1 MVRVAF
7 SSVHNCVQVEVDGPG
22 VNPCKAAAYGQ
33 KNPAF
38 MRAKTGLT

>member
-7 SSVHNCVQVEVDGPG
+7 SCVHIFVQVEVGGLG
-22 VNPCKAAAYGQ
+22 VNPLKAAAYGQ